1 MAPAAAR
8 VCIIIVSYNVRRLLD
23 RCLTSTSDA
32 DEVVVVDN
40 ASSDESAA
48 MVREKHPS
56 VRLVAHETNVGFSAA
71 VNCGVRESS
80 AELLLLLNPDA
91 SIAPGSLTRMATAL
105 TSRPDAVAV
114 GFRQVD
120 TDGAFQLA
128 FGPPALLSLD
138 LVRRAVQRRL
148 DRGNTWLAAGL
159 DLLMSRPLPVPWV
172 AGSSLL
178 VWRDAFEGVG
188 GFDERFFLF
197 FEDID
202 FCLRL
207 RAAGGRVYYD
217 PTVTVVHERGASAD
231 LDPIGAD
238 KAYRRSQLLFW
249 EKHRGPWAKRAVA
262 AYQSLRGVAADSE

>member
-1 MAPAAAR
+1 MNPAKL
-8 VCIIIVSYNVRRLLD
+8 CILIVSYNVRRLLD
-23 RCLTSTSDA
+23 RCLASTSDA

-40 ASSDESAA
+40 ASADGSAA
-48 MVREKHPS
+48 MVRDEYPN
-56 VRLVAHETNVGFSAA
+56 VRLVENKTNVGFSAA
-71 VNCGVRESS
+71 VNRGARESS

-91 SIAPGSLTRMATAL
+91 SLAPGSASRMIAAL
-105 TSRPDAVAV
+105 ESRANTSAI

-120 TDGAFQLA
+120 TDGTFQLA
-128 FGPPALLSLD
+128 FGPPVRFSFE
-138 LVRRAVQRRL
+138 LVRRAIQRRL
-148 DRGNTWLAAGL
+148 DRGDAWLATGL
-159 DLLMSRPLPVPWV
+159 DMLMSRPVPVPWV

-178 VWRDAFEGVG
+178 VRRDAFDEIG

-207 RAAGGRVYYD
+207 RAAGGRVVYD

-231 LDPIGAD
+231 GDPINAG

-249 EKHRGPWAKRAVA
+249 EKHRGPWAKRVVAV
-262 AYQSLRGVAADSE
+262 YQTLRGVAVDSD